1 MADDVVL
8 TIWTIYFNPKDFPG
22 RWVTRNFLIVR
33 GTPAPVAGNNIFLS
47 DSLQAA
53 RSVIP
58 DDMTCL
64 GRQDEDEPQIVES
77 WI

>member
-1 MADDVVL
+1 
-8 TIWTIYFNPKDFPG
+8 
-22 RWVTRNFLIVR
+22 VTRNFLIVR
-33 GTPAPVAGNNIFLS
+33 GSPAPVAGTNIFLS

-58 DDMTCL
+58 DDFTCL
-64 GRQDEDEPQIVES
+64 GRQDEDEAQIVES